1 MSFETSIRQCLLIF
15 LSICYFAL
23 PEISNAQ
30 SEWTESECIR
40 YAIEHNLQI
49 QNKKL
54 DTKIANTDIIAAYGN
69 FLPSI
74 STISVLGKQFG
85 HSIDPLT
92 NQYTSESFLE
102 NTIGLNISLPVFE
115 GFSRVDK
122 LLFYKMNKK
131 INVLSSKVEENNLA
145 FEVLE
150 AF

>member
-1 MSFETSIRQCLLIF
+1 MFIDF

-69 FLPSI
+69 FYLQ
-74 STISVLGKQFG
+74 L
-85 HSIDPLT
+85 
-92 NQYTSESFLE
+92 
-102 NTIGLNISLPVFE
+102 
-115 GFSRVDK
+115 
-122 LLFYKMNKK
+122 
-131 INVLSSKVEENNLA
+131 VLSVYWESSLDIP
-145 FEVLE
+145 
-150 AF
+150 